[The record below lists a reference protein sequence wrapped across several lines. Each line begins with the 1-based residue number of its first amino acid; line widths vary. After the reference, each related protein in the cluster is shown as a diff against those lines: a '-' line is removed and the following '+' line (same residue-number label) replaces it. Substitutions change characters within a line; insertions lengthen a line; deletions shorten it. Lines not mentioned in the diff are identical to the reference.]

1 MPARVLIPAGKLHHR
16 RDCPLL
22 LCHLRLDPS
31 RIHRDGLEMG
41 WCLYGKLHYV
51 EEEGELLPILPMERF
66 EETSEPMDVLIF

>member
-1 MPARVLIPAGKLHHR
+1 
-16 RDCPLL
+16 
-22 LCHLRLDPS
+22 
-31 RIHRDGLEMG
+31 MG